1 VKKKQKPRRA
11 ARPIDHLPLT
21 VDSLRAAYEY
31 LRTTPPFSSWNLPE
45 PEDIQMK
52 VARDRHTAAWHTC
65 CRTGRGRKHTIAV
78 SVKYVGRTEALMATM
93 AHEAIHLHMS
103 LTGMDRG
110 RGEHSAAFH
119 KIAGDVCRIHGFD
132 PKAF

>member
-1 VKKKQKPRRA
+1 MKKKQRRA
-11 ARPIDHLPLT
+11 PRPIDHLPLT
-21 VDSLRAAYEY
+21 VETLRAAYEY
-31 LRTTPPFSSWNLPE
+31 LRTTPPFISWNLPE
-45 PEDIQMK
+45 PEEIQMR
-52 VARDRHTAAWHTC
+52 VARDQHAAAWHTC